1 MFQCLIRTESLT
13 VLVSALRFFNHLVPH
28 VSTRIPFGKQV
39 SFGLLTGTQPVR
51 VSNLHTNQ
59 YTTVQLSTYA
69 KAMSYND
76 GMRKLDKVKRSNNA
90 TYRCHYYV
98 VWCPKYRRK
107 VITSLNPKL
116 ANPPIEGDPGPVDER
131 LKQIIREVCKET
143 GSEIV
148 KLEVMPDQVHLIVDC
163 APQYGIHKLVRLI
176 KARTSRYLRAE
187 FSSVKRRL
195 PSLWTNNYFVAT
207 VGREPLEIVEQYVQ
221 NQRNV

>member
-1 MFQCLIRTESLT
+1 MI
-13 VLVSALRFFNHLVPH
+13 
-28 VSTRIPFGKQV
+28 
-39 SFGLLTGTQPVR
+39 
-51 VSNLHTNQ
+51 
-59 YTTVQLSTYA
+59 
-69 KAMSYND
+69 
-76 GMRKLDKVKRSNNA
+76 GMRKLDKTKHSNNV

-98 VWCPKYRRK
+98 VWCAKYRRK

-131 LKQIIREVCKET
+131 LKQIIHELCKET

-176 KARTSRYLRAE
+176 KGQTSRHLRAE
-187 FSSVKRRL
+187 FPSIKRRL

-207 VGREPLEIVEQYVQ
+207 VGREPLEMMEQYVQ
-221 NQRNV
+221 NQRNA

>member
-1 MFQCLIRTESLT
+1 MHPIQQAGI
-13 VLVSALRFFNHLVPH
+13 VLPAYRDAACTCIEPSREQVYHSALSTH
-28 VSTRIPFGKQV
+28 V
-39 SFGLLTGTQPVR
+39 
-51 VSNLHTNQ
+51 
-59 YTTVQLSTYA
+59 
-69 KAMSYND
+69 KAMSYNG
-76 GMRKLDKVKRSNNA
+76 GMRKLDKAKHSNNV
-90 TYRCHYYV
+90 TYRCHYHV

-148 KLEVMPDQVHLIVDC
+148 KLEVMPDRVHLIVDC

-176 KARTSRYLRAE
+176 KGRTSRHLRAE
-187 FSSVKRRL
+187 FPSIKRRL
-195 PSLWTNNYFVAT
+195 PSLWTNSYFVAT
-207 VGREPLEIVEQYVQ
+207 VGREPIEIVEQYVQ